1 MSYIGYVVMIAAPRN
16 SVRMSPLLRWPL
28 LRAMQ
33 DAKYSH
39 LILRF
44 KDFVDSDVWER
55 RKSYLA
61 CAIDAPRASDTRKG
75 SQLADALD
83 H

>member
-1 MSYIGYVVMIAAPRN
+1 MSYFGYIVMIPWQLRPDVTSAAVAIAARHAGCE
-16 SVRMSPLLRWPL
+16 V
-28 LRAMQ
+28 
-33 DAKYSH
+33 

-44 KDFVDSDVWER
+44 KDFVDSDVRER

-83 H
+83 Y